1 MEPVQSMKGEVPATK
16 VMKNNV
22 CSIEVDN
29 ILENSM
35 KDPIINES
43 KLLLFLIFL
52 YYKSG
57 ININIL

>member
-1 MEPVQSMKGEVPATK
+1 MKGEVPATK
-16 VMKNNV
+16 VIKNNV

-52 YYKSG
+52 YYESG